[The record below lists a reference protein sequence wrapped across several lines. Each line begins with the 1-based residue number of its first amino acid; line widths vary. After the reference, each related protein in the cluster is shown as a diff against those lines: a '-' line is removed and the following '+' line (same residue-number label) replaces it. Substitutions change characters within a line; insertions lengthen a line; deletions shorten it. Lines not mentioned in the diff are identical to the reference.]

1 MHFCTWTQVEQCQ
14 VYCCSPSS
22 HSCCVDVIRWELAK
36 RVTLHICLQQL
47 SLGLFEDVV
56 QWYAGAQQH
65 ENAQAQASTAQQAAS
80 GEASGTQTKEP
91 RSGFDDVT
99 VPDDSDD
106 MRIARSDADGAGPSG
121 APDARADSNRAGQGA
136 NQGLGAVPVR
146 AGPGV
151 FPDGADQ
158 DDAEP
163 EATLPGGTAR
173 GKSKSGSNGQKAQ
186 ASDAKQ
192 KKLDWT
198 AATGGHKRKA
208 GSESKSPDEVDK
220 LPTQPVRTPPKR
232 QCKLKLAPLQA

>member
-1 MHFCTWTQVEQCQ
+1 MLCNGH
-14 VYCCSPSS
+14 
-22 HSCCVDVIRWELAK
+22 
-36 RVTLHICLQQL
+36 
-47 SLGLFEDVV
+47 
-56 QWYAGAQQH
+56 AGAQQH
-65 ENAQAQASTAQQAAS
+65 EVAQAHASTAQQAAP

-91 RSGFDDVT
+91 QSGFDDMT
-99 VPDDSDD
+99 VPDDSDN
-106 MRIARSDADGAGPSG
+106 MHVARSDTTGAGPSG
-121 APDARADSNRAGQGA
+121 APGAKANSNRTGQGA

-173 GKSKSGSNGQKAQ
+173 GGSKSGLNGQTAQ
-186 ASDAKQ
+186 ASEAKQ

-208 GSESKSPDEVDK
+208 GSGSKSPAK
-220 LPTQPVRTPPKR
+220 AGMLPIQPVRTTPKR
-232 QCKLKLAPLQA
+232 QCKLKLVPLRA